1 LGGGGGMVLWWW
13 EQQWQGCLAGVLYV
27 SRAWELGPA
36 VVVQAGKAGCLLARV
51 ALLAGVT

>member
-1 LGGGGGMVLWWW
+1 MVLWWW